1 MPNKFDVVS
10 EETKVLEPTPRPAGD
25 ERRGN
30 PEAIQRIEVDP
41 EDRLA
46 FRVGVNILTLALI
59 ALGVWLLWRA
69 FWG

>member
-10 EETKVLEPTPRPAGD
+10 EETKVLEPAPRTD

>member
-10 EETKVLEPTPRPAGD
+10 EETKVLEPAPRTAGD
-25 ERRGN
+25 ESRGN